1 MERSRKDTAFAVLAI
16 EETAKHMKT
25 SPQDVYN
32 RLERLGLAQSILF
45 DCYDTLQT
53 QSKEY
58 VADTILNHE
67 KTEAR

>member
-1 MERSRKDTAFAVLAI
+1 MTFAVLAI

-45 DCYDTLQT
+45 DCYDTLHT
-53 QSKEY
+53 QSMEY
-58 VADTILNHE
+58 VADFVTDAILNHE